1 MTKTLVLFDVDGTLV
16 DTGGAGRAGLLR
28 SFRDVFGVPDI
39 EARAAEVGLDG
50 KTDPTI
56 IAEIALA
63 AGLAHD
69 AIEARYAEF
78 QRTYVAALRHELAR
92 EDRADKRRVLP
103 GVRTLLDALHP
114 RPGTWLGLVT
124 GNIEDGAR
132 AKLATFD
139 LNRFFPDGGFSSD
152 HPDRVEIARIAH
164 ERLCRRAAVRFA
176 PERVA
181 VVGDTELDVA
191 CARANGFRAVA
202 VASGRV
208 DRERLAAAGADAV
221 LSDLSDLD
229 EVMRALALSS

>member
-1 MTKTLVLFDVDGTLV
+1 MSPALVLFDVDGTLV
-16 DTGGAGRAGLLR
+16 DTGGAGRSGLLR
-28 SFRDVFGVPDI
+28 SFREVFGVPDI
-39 EARAAEVGLDG
+39 EALAAEVRLDG
-50 KTDPTI
+50 KTDPAI
-56 IAEIALA
+56 ISEMALA
-63 AGLAHD
+63 AGLARD

-78 QRTYVAALRHELAR
+78 QRAYIQALREELAR
-92 EDRADKRRVLP
+92 EDRRDSRRVLP
-103 GVRTLLDALHP
+103 GVRPLLDALHP
-114 RPGTWLGLVT
+114 RPGLWLGLVT

-139 LNRFFPDGGFSSD
+139 LNRFFLDGGFSSD
-152 HPDRVEIARIAH
+152 HPDRAEIARIAH
-164 ERLCRRAAVRFA
+164 ERFCRRAEVRFA

-221 LSDLSDLD
+221 LADLSDLD
-229 EVMRALALSS
+229 EALRALSLPA